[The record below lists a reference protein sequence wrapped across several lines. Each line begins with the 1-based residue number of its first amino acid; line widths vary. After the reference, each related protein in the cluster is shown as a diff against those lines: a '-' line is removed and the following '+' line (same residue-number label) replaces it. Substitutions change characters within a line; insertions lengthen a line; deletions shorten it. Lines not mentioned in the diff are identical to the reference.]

1 MKKVLVLTYY
11 WPPSGGPGVQRILNF
26 CNYLPEF
33 GWQPIVI
40 TPRNGTYPVKDE
52 SLVKQINPSLKIHT
66 TQTLEVFALYNLLK
80 TGKATKESPVGMSD
94 VIDSASFFQKLSN
107 YIRAN
112 FFVPDPRIG
121 WNRFAVA
128 EAARVIRSG
137 EVDAV
142 ITTGPPQSTHLI
154 GLKLKKKFKLPWVAD
169 LRDPWVNIFYNRYL
183 LRTAKSKRKDQ
194 RYENQ
199 VLATADRITV
209 VSTGLIEEF
218 SDRAK
223 DITLIYNGYHSAD
236 FDHVVPKEM
245 AKDTFH
251 LGYVGSFKPSQN
263 NHNLWKA
270 IAALIREN
278 EDFAK
283 SFALVFVG
291 KAGEGLTRTL
301 SEFGLEKYV
310 QMVGYVGHNEA
321 ISYMAGLQSQLFIIP
336 EVDDNKKI
344 ITGKLYEY
352 MAVQNQIFSLGPVDG
367 EAAVLLKEFGH
378 DPMLAY
384 QNLEGMK
391 KTLLAQF
398 NRWKDNNRQPV
409 KMGVRPEKYNRRS
422 QTKVLADLLD
432 QLTSGAK

>member
-40 TPRNGTYPVKDE
+40 TPKNGTYPVRDE
-52 SLVKQINPSLKIHT
+52 SLVKQINPALEIHPT
-66 TQTLEVFALYNLLK
+66 ATLEVFALYNLLK

-94 VIDSASFFQKLSN
+94 VIDSASLFQRLSN

-112 FFVPDPRIG
+112 FFIPDPRIG
-121 WNRFAVA
+121 WNRFALA
-128 EAARVIRSG
+128 EAAKIFHQG
-137 EVDAV
+137 TVDAV

-154 GLKLKKKFKLPWVAD
+154 GLSLKKKFNLPWIAD

-183 LRTAKSKRKDQ
+183 LRSERSIRKDQ

-199 VLATADRITV
+199 VLTTADGVTV
-209 VSTGLIEEF
+209 VSTGLIDEF
-218 SDRAK
+218 ADRAK
-223 DITLIYNGYHSAD
+223 NITLIYNGYHSAD
-236 FDHVVPKEM
+236 FNHVIPKVLPEN
-245 AKDTFH
+245 TFH

-263 NHNLWKA
+263 NQNLWKA

-301 SEFGLEKYV
+301 GEFGLFKYAR
-310 QMVGYVGHNEA
+310 MVGYVGHNEA
-321 ISYMAGLQSQLFIIP
+321 IAYMAGLNSQLFIIP
-336 EVDDNKKI
+336 EVEDNKKI

-367 EAAVLLKEFGH
+367 EAAVLLNEFGH
-378 DPMLAY
+378 DPMLDY
-384 QNLEGMK
+384 NDLQGMK
-391 KTLLAQF
+391 QTLLTQF
-398 NRWKDNNRQPV
+398 NRWLDNDRQPV
-409 KMGVRPEKYNRRS
+409 KMGTRPEKYNRRS

-432 QLTSGAK
+432 QLTNASK